1 MALHLLYHRLRLL
14 FLFEL
19 SGCFYQHSPV
29 CLQQHLLLKTNVAK
43 CNKHILFTSTYTRL
57 KTLIF

>member
-43 CNKHILFTSTYTRL
+43 CNKHILFR
-57 KTLIF
+57 